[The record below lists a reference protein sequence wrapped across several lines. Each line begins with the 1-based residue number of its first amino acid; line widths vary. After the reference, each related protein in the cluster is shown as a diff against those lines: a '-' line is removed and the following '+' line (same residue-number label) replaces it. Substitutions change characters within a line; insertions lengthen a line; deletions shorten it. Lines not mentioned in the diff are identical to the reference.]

1 MRRADRAGHG
11 DRMRIGILSQ
21 WYPPEPA
28 FIPGEL
34 ARELASRGHQVR
46 VLTAFPSYPE
56 GHVYPGYRQRW
67 NDRTTTGSITVRRV
81 PVYPSH
87 DSSAAR
93 RVASYLSFAATSSL
107 AGIRYLRDVDV
118 IYVYHPPPTAYAAA
132 ALLQLARRTP
142 TILHVQDMWPESVTA
157 SDMAPGG
164 RAGSAVHRAL
174 TATMRR
180 LYRAASGIAVIA
192 PSMAGLVVERGAD
205 PGKVRVVLNW
215 TDENMFRPVPVT
227 GAAREAIGYRG
238 RCTVMFAGNLG
249 PFQRV
254 QTAVRAAAEVGSR
267 MDLVIAGNGPQEL
280 EVRRLAQDLRAT
292 NVRFLGRLPVQE
304 LAGLYAAA
312 DYQLLTLRDL
322 PALHGTVPCK
332 LQAALACGSP
342 VVVSAAGDAARL
354 VSSAGAGFTCAPE
367 DWRALSGRFAAA
379 AEVPARQ
386 REAMG
391 RRARRLYED
400 RMSLAVGVDQI
411 EDMLVKVG
419 TRSEDP
425 A

>member
-1 MRRADRAGHG
+1 
-11 DRMRIGILSQ
+11 MRIGILSQ

-28 FIPGEL
+28 FVPGEL
-34 ARELASRGHQVR
+34 ARELAARGHEVR

-56 GHVYPGYRQRW
+56 GQVYPGYRQRW
-67 NDRTTTGSITVRRV
+67 NELTTTGSITVRRV

-87 DSSAAR
+87 DNSAAR

-107 AGIRYLRDVDV
+107 AGLRYLGGVDA

-132 ALLQLARRTP
+132 GLLQLARRIP
-142 TILHVQDMWPESVTA
+142 TILHVQDMWPESVTSSA
-157 SDMAPGG
+157 MTPGG
-164 RAGSAVHRAL
+164 RAGSALHRAL

-192 PSMAGLVVERGAD
+192 PSMAGLVIERGAD

-215 TDENMFRPVPVT
+215 TDESLFRPVPAT
-227 GAAREAIGYRG
+227 DAARQAIGHRG

-254 QTAVRAAAEVGSR
+254 QTAVRAAAAVGSR
-267 MDLVIAGNGPQEL
+267 MDLVIVGSGPQEQA
-280 EVRRLAQDLRAT
+280 VRRLADELRAT
-292 NVRFLGRLPVQE
+292 NVRFLGRRPVQE
-304 LAGLYAAA
+304 MAALYAAA
-312 DYQLLTLRDL
+312 EYQLITLRDL
-322 PALHGTVPCK
+322 PALRGTVPCK

-342 VVVSAAGDAARL
+342 VIVSAPGDAARL
-354 VSSAGAGFTCAPE
+354 VSSAGAGLTCAPE
-367 DWRALSGRFAAA
+367 DWRALADRFIDA
-379 AEVPARQ
+379 AETPPAR
-386 REAMG
+386 RAATG

-400 RMSLAVGVDQI
+400 RMSLPVGVDQI
-411 EDMLVKVG
+411 EDMLSKVG
-419 TRSEDP
+419 THEGTL